1 MVALGRCVALENGQQ
16 NGTNYW
22 KIGLR
27 IIQTFVG
34 VVVSFY
40 ASLLT
45 IFFAFDKVNQVFDL
59 PEKVNALSSEIHEKS
74 TALEG
79 KVDATNKDIIQ
90 RLETVDNSIKAMDA
104 EAQSS
109 HTNSFLANGFKDIKI
124 RKSDKG
130 DKDQTTIYY
139 DASSGNFS
147 ELNEDGAKHKYFIIL
162 KNENGDSQ
170 PYLLSKFRGI
180 SNKNKPTNQP
190 STNITFEV
198 SESIFNALG
207 GTDSSIF
214 LQVQAKIILRE
225 KISP

>member
-1 MVALGRCVALENGQQ
+1 MALENGQQ

-45 IFFAFDKVNQVFDL
+45 IFFAFEKVNQVFDL
-59 PEKVNALSSEIHEKS
+59 PEKINKISNEIHEKS
-74 TALEG
+74 TTFEN

-90 RLETVDNSIKAMDA
+90 RLETVDKNIKAMDA

-124 RKSDKG
+124 RKSDKR

-147 ELNEDGAKHKYFIIL
+147 ELIEDGAKHKYFIIL

-180 SNKNKPTNQP
+180 SNKNKSINQ
-190 STNITFEV
+190 SGTDITFEV

-207 GTDSSIF
+207 GTDGSIF
-214 LQVQAKIILRE
+214 LQVQAKTILRE